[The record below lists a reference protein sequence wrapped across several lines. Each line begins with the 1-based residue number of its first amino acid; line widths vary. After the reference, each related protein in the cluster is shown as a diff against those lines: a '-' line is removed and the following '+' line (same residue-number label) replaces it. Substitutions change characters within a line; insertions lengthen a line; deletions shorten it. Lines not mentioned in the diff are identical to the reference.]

1 MNWRLWVSI
10 LILCIVGVLSGIP
23 LTLSIIKDP
32 VYSSSL
38 DLLDVFQRA
47 VKEFLF
53 ILLPASLTGVL
64 LSKKTGLSFNF
75 SAQINAENKKR
86 NVQLIIF
93 SVFFAGIILAIPGI
107 IGFFILPEGA
117 LGAGQNNPTPI
128 EWLLRSISAA
138 ITEEIA
144 FRFGL
149 MTLVTWILLSVKKE
163 ATFYNT
169 ALWTGNATAAFVFA
183 AAHLPSI
190 VSSDPLNWGVISSV
204 ILFNSGAG
212 VALGWLY
219 MRYGLL
225 SAMLCHFIADFF
237 QHVMPRII

>member
-93 SVFFAGIILAIPGI
+93 SVFLQELFWLFLA
-107 IGFFILPEGA
+107 
-117 LGAGQNNPTPI
+117 
-128 EWLLRSISAA
+128 
-138 ITEEIA
+138 
-144 FRFGL
+144 
-149 MTLVTWILLSVKKE
+149 
-163 ATFYNT
+163 
-169 ALWTGNATAAFVFA
+169 
-183 AAHLPSI
+183 
-190 VSSDPLNWGVISSV
+190 
-204 ILFNSGAG
+204 
-212 VALGWLY
+212 
-219 MRYGLL
+219 
-225 SAMLCHFIADFF
+225 
-237 QHVMPRII
+237 